1 MVRKG
6 RFTSALRTL
15 DIGYRMW
22 REQVLTSGGSP
33 FTPGDA
39 ALPARAAAAAAEAG
53 DFHWHL
59 AFFDRGRDTRCGSA
73 PRHWRWRVRC
83 LRT

>member
-1 MVRKG
+1 MLELMRW
-6 RFTSALRTL
+6 
-15 DIGYRMW
+15 D
-22 REQVLTSGGSP
+22 QVLASGGLP

-39 ALPARAAAAAAEAG
+39 ALPARAAATAAEAG

-59 AFFDRGRDTRCGSA
+59 ARFDRGRDTRCGSA

-83 LRT
+83 RPVYLCTQTPNSG